1 MGIQMGLL
9 EVLMR
14 PQEELE
20 EGEQHRR
27 LAVLEEVQMALF
39 SLVAMEVLPHQI
51 KAQQEV
57 GGQEEVAGME
67 VADPLAIAP
76 MLEEGEEVALLAVS
90 FHQSKQTMDRI
101 QPLAVPQQVRVV
113 NQVLTGRHLT
123 GAQGKMDI
131 W

>member
-1 MGIQMGLL
+1 MDIQMGLL

-14 PQEELE
+14 PQDELE

-27 LAVLEEVQMALF
+27 LAVLEEAQMALF
-39 SLVAMEVLPHQI
+39 SMVVMEVLPHQI

-57 GGQEEVAGME
+57 GDQEEVAGME

-76 MLEEGEEVALLAVS
+76 MLEEEEGVALSVVS
-90 FHQSKQTMDRI
+90 FHQSKQAMDRI

-113 NQVLTGRHLT
+113 NQVLTGSHLT
-123 GAQGKMDI
+123 AAQEKMDI